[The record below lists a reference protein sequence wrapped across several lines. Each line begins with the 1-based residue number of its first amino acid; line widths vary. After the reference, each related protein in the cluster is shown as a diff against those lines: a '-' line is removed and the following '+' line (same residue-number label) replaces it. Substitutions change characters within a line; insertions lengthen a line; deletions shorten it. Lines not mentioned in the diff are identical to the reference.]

1 MTPNAERVADISAGA
16 SVTAASVSWVSQANE
31 IVAFIAGVIA
41 IIAGLFAI
49 AVHYRNLRKPL

>member
-1 MTPNAERVADISAGA
+1 MTTNAERVADIAAGA

-31 IVAFIAGVIA
+31 VVAFLAGIIA

-49 AVHYRNLRKPL
+49 AVHYKNLRKP